1 MNSKYEATL
10 TACNQLDKVPS
21 ETSNAV
27 TFAAKVQGISR
38 QEYWSK
44 LYERVEKKTYDA
56 IDDYWQSHHQAEAM
70 RTQLEKELWEVY
82 RTTYLPQDPKV
93 LKDETTGG
101 AVVIDV
107 DVDVDSIP
115 PLISEEYPY
124 PITRK

>member
-1 MNSKYEATL
+1 MPEEAMDFQVYLLGLKLENIAKLADHPTTQEGLTKRLKAWLDEFPPFQQCEWVMNSKYEATL

-56 IDDYWQSHHQAEAM
+56 IDDY
-70 RTQLEKELWEVY
+70 
-82 RTTYLPQDPKV
+82 
-93 LKDETTGG
+93 
-101 AVVIDV
+101 
-107 DVDVDSIP
+107 
-115 PLISEEYPY
+115 
-124 PITRK
+124 